1 MSDRSGSTTSKSSPK
16 KGAKPASTPAS
27 SKEKASLDTVEDW
40 EAVPAFASSAE
51 EAAYW
56 QAHQIDIR
64 LMNNA
69 LVKADN
75 AESTTITLRID
86 PRMLSRLKRL
96 ARQRYLNYQSMLK
109 QWVAERLE
117 HEAK

>member
-1 MSDRSGSTTSKSSPK
+1 MTLPVIT
-16 KGAKPASTPAS
+16 
-27 SKEKASLDTVEDW
+27 DW
-40 EAVPAFASSAE
+40 EKIPAFATSQE
-51 EAAYW
+51 EAAFW
-56 QAHQIDIR
+56 EGHQIDPR
-64 LMNNA
+64 LMQA
-69 LVKADN
+69 TLVNADN

-117 HEAK
+117 EELK